1 MAFKCRPYYQLN
13 GSNTIQCVKSKWIG
27 RPVCRDVSCVNPPR
41 VENAV
46 IQSEKPRYQ
55 NGERVR
61 YKCTG
66 TYDIL
71 GDIEVTCLNGTWT
84 KPPQCK
90 EACEISEEMM
100 KKHNLQLKWTSK
112 KLYSKTQD
120 HIEFIC
126 KRGYHP
132 VTPYPTFRAACREGQ
147 VVYPHCGQDTG

>member
-1 MAFKCRPYYQLN
+1 MFIFL
-13 GSNTIQCVKSKWIG
+13 SS
-27 RPVCRDVSCVNPPR
+27 
-41 VENAV
+41 
-46 IQSEKPRYQ
+46 
-55 NGERVR
+55 
-61 YKCTG
+61 
-66 TYDIL
+66 
-71 GDIEVTCLNGTWT
+71 
-84 KPPQCK
+84 

-132 VTPYPTFRAACREGQ
+132 VSPYPTFRAACREGQ